1 MLGTSPLS
9 FVTLSFMK
17 YFLLLLQKFVFLQKY
32 HYLCKQMN
40 RNFENSMK
48 KIVFLFVT
56 LWMCVL
62 ATMAVP
68 AHPRTVQV
76 RQPDGSY
83 VTLRL
88 VGNEWCHFQ
97 TTLDGY
103 SVVKS
108 NQGFYVYAE
117 KKNGQLLPTSH
128 VAHDVASRSADEQTF
143 LAGVKKYQAPEMS
156 ASVAEMKARVEAAGA
171 QRRAQGNRATDYS
184 KFRGLIVLVQF
195 NDKEFSRPDY
205 KDIITDMVNKKDYT
219 GFEGQQMTG
228 SVRDYFSDNSDGKFQ
243 PQFDVV
249 GPYTVDFSQYDC
261 NMREGGKCLDIL
273 LAALDSADVDVN
285 FKDYDGD
292 GDMRVDLVFFVM
304 AGNGANYDGNDE
316 NLWWPHRSAVYDP
329 IAYNYLI
336 KDGVILYDYASSVEL
351 AGHTVEPESIHI
363 DGIGV
368 ICHEFSHVLGL
379 PDFYDSNYE
388 EDGQSIT
395 IGDWSLMDGGCYL
408 NDSFTPAGYS
418 LYERYVVGFV
428 GDPQEIKGEGTYTL
442 NPLHVNQTGFYI
454 DSSDKNEFFILENRQ
469 NGDFKW
475 DAYLPGH
482 GMLVYRVDISNQ
494 SVWENNKVNAKA
506 ERNYYELVRACG
518 SDKINIYTTA
528 TGYDPFPGLGKVTEL
543 HNGTSPA
550 NLKTWSGKGTKWGLF
565 NIREE
570 NGIVSFDIQDALTL
584 TGLSLPDSAEVGVG
598 LVKKLNATPEPDYA
612 ECTLEWSSSNEDV
625 ATVDDDGVV
634 KGISEGES
642 LITAISSEG
651 ISASCV
657 VTVKEVTGS
666 SIAEFKGMDDQN
678 ETVLMLKDAE
688 VLFSYQT
695 RTYVR
700 DSTGAIIFNNL
711 GMTLKRNNR
720 LSGLLYGKLSF
731 LNNMPQFSPV
741 AELTNLDNLEVT
753 DGDQVM
759 PHEKTLE
766 DLSADDYADYVLVKG
781 VKLVKDVFCYAV
793 SGDRRIRV
801 YTRFGTTGGSLP
813 TNYDGKYY
821 DVYAI
826 FGTNRLNGQVIDELY
841 IVKTPVEVEDP
852 TGIVELRQN
861 ATDDNMPVYNL
872 QGQRVSPTAKGL
884 LIRDGRKWVNR

>member
-1 MLGTSPLS
+1 
-9 FVTLSFMK
+9 
-17 YFLLLLQKFVFLQKY
+17 
-32 HYLCKQMN
+32 
-40 RNFENSMK
+40 MK
-48 KIVFLFVT
+48 KKVFLFIA

-68 AHPRTVQV
+68 AHPGTVQV

-88 VGNEWCHFQ
+88 VGDEWCHFH

-117 KKNGQLLPTSH
+117 KKNGLLLPTAH
-128 VAHDVASRSADEQTF
+128 VAHDVTSRSADEQAF
-143 LAGVKKYQAPEMS
+143 LTGIKKYQAPQMTAAS
-156 ASVAEMKARVEAAGA
+156 AAMKSRVEAAGVQRRA
-171 QRRAQGNRATDYS
+171 QRRAAQYDYT
-184 KFRGLIVLVQF
+184 KFKGLIVLVQF
-195 NDKEFSRPDY
+195 NDREFSRPDY
-205 KDIITDMVNKKDYT
+205 RDIITDMVNKQDYT
-219 GFEGQQMTG
+219 GYEDQEMPG
-228 SVRDYFSDNSDGKFQ
+228 SVRDYFSDNSGGKFQ

-261 NMREGGKCLDIL
+261 NIDSGKCAEVLM
-273 LAALDSADVDVN
+273 AALDSANVDVN

-292 GDMRVDLVFFVM
+292 GDKIVDLVYFVI
-304 AGNGANYDGNDE
+304 AGNGANYGDNDE
-316 NLWWPHRSAVYDP
+316 NLWWPHRSQIWTGDEKNPYVY
-329 IAYNYLI
+329 
-336 KDGVILYDYASSVEL
+336 KDGVLVWDYASSTEL
-351 AGHTVEPESIHI
+351 AGYTANPSTIYI
-363 DGIGV
+363 DGIGT

-379 PDFYDSNYE
+379 PDFYDTNYE
-388 EDGQSIT
+388 ENGQSIT
-395 IGDWSLMDGGCYL
+395 PGVWSLMDQGCYL
-408 NDSFTPAGYS
+408 NDGFTPAGYS
-418 LYERYVVGFV
+418 LYERYSVGFT
-428 GDPQEIKGEGTYTL
+428 DEPEKIEGEGAYTL
-442 NPLHVNQTGFYI
+442 NPLHTSQTGWRI
-454 DSSDKNEFFILENRQ
+454 DSPEKNEFFLLENRQ

-482 GMLVYRVDISNQ
+482 GMLVHRVDLSNDK
-494 SVWENNKVNAKA
+494 VWWGNTVNAKP
-506 ERNYYELVRACG
+506 ERNYYELVRAG
-518 SDKINIYTTA
+518 G
-528 TGYDPFPGLGKVTEL
+528 TGKADTNYDPFPGRGKVTSL
-543 HNGTSPA
+543 HNGTEPA
-550 NLKTWSGKGTKWGLF
+550 NLKTWSDKGTKWGLF

-570 NGIVSFDIQDALTL
+570 DGIVSFDIQDALTL
-584 TGLSLPDSAEVGVG
+584 TGLTLPDSAEVGVG
-598 LVKKLNATPEPDYA
+598 LVKKLQATPEPEYA
-612 ECTLEWSSSNEDV
+612 ECTLEWSSSNDDV

-634 KGISEGES
+634 KGVSEGKCV
-642 LITAISSEG
+642 ITATDSEG

-657 VTVKEVTGS
+657 VTVKEVKGS
-666 SIAEFKGMDDQN
+666 SIAEFKSMDDQD

-688 VLFSYQT
+688 VLFSYQS

-700 DSTGAIIFNNL
+700 DSTGAITFNNL
-711 GMTLKRNNR
+711 GTTLKRNNR
-720 LSGLLYGKLSF
+720 VSGMLYGKLSF

-741 AELTNLDNLEVT
+741 AELTDLDNLDVI
-753 DGDQVM
+753 DGDQVK

-793 SGDRRIRV
+793 SGERRIRV
-801 YTRFGTTGGSLP
+801 YTRFGSAGGSLP

-841 IVKTPVEVEDP
+841 IVKTPVEVDDP

-861 ATDDNMPVYNL
+861 DANTNQSVFNL
-872 QGQRVSPTAKGL
+872 QGQRVSPTTKGL